1 MLSHSSHS
9 SIVDALVHYY
19 DDLIDHVRRRFGD
32 KGFAREVLHDVCV
45 QLIERPPQDV
55 QQPHAFL
62 RHITTQRAID
72 RYRFEKMRSKA
83 VTCMAEMPEVVNIT
97 THAPMSSVELNIA
110 FQQKQHALLMGIR
123 ALPECCRDVFILH
136 KLYHMPQA
144 DVAVRLGISRGM
156 VARHMARAVVGL
168 SPIMNAQ

>member
-1 MLSHSSHS
+1 
-9 SIVDALVHYY
+9 
-19 DDLIDHVRRRFGD
+19 
-32 KGFAREVLHDVCV
+32 GFAREVLHDVCV

-72 RYRFEKMRSKA
+72 RYRGEKVRSNA
-83 VTCMAEMPEVVNIT
+83 VTGMADVPEVAT
-97 THAPMSSVELNIA
+97 TSAYAPMSSGELVLA
-110 FQQKQHALLMGIR
+110 FQQKQQALLMAIR
-123 ALPECCRDVFILH
+123 GLPECCRDVFILH

-144 DVAVRLGISRGM
+144 DVAARLGISRGM
-156 VARHMARAVVGL
+156 VTRHMARAVVGL